1 MIIILVKHI
10 MRKNVFVF
18 SKNAT
23 IKDVID
29 IMIENNIGSV
39 IILENEK
46 VIGIVTERDLV
57 TKVLTKGLDLNLPV
71 KEIMSSPVITISPNE
86 SVEKAAEIMTE
97 NKIKKLPVVEN
108 DKLLGIITLTD
119 IVASGVK
126 LEEEVLKELSNWFPV
141 RKTGKVAG

>member
-1 MIIILVKHI
+1 

-46 VIGIVTERDLV
+46 VVGIVTERDLV

-126 LEEEVLKELSNWFPV
+126 LEEEVL
-141 RKTGKVAG
+141 

>member
-1 MIIILVKHI
+1 

-46 VIGIVTERDLV
+46 VVGIVTERDLV

>member
-46 VIGIVTERDLV
+46 VVGIVTERDLV

>member
-1 MIIILVKHI
+1 

-18 SKNAT
+18 SKNAS
-23 IKDVID
+23 IKDILD

-39 IILENEK
+39 IILEDDK
-46 VIGIVTERDLV
+46 VVGIVTERDLI
-57 TKVLTKGLDLNLPV
+57 TKVLTKGLDLSVPV

-141 RKTGKVAG
+141 RKPSKIAG

>member
-1 MIIILVKHI
+1 

-18 SKNAT
+18 SKNAS
-23 IKDVID
+23 IKDVLD
-29 IMIENNIGSV
+29 LMIENNIGSV
-39 IILENEK
+39 IILDDDK
-46 VIGIVTERDLV
+46 IVGIVTERDLV
-57 TKVLTKGLDLNLPV
+57 TKVLTKGLELTTPI
-71 KEIMSSPVITISPNE
+71 KEIMSSPVITISPKD
-86 SVEKAAEIMTE
+86 SVEKATEIMTE

-141 RKTGKVAG
+141 RKPSKIAG

>member
-1 MIIILVKHI
+1 

-18 SKNAT
+18 SKDAS
-23 IKDVID
+23 IKDVLD
-29 IMIENNIGSV
+29 AMIENNIGSV
-39 IILENEK
+39 VILDKNEK

-57 TKVLTKGLDLNLPV
+57 TKVLTKGLELDIPI
-71 KEIMSSPVITISPNE
+71 KEIMSSPVITIPPNE
-86 SVEKAAEIMTE
+86 KVEKAAEIMTE

-108 DKLLGIITLTD
+108 NKLLGIITLTD

-141 RKTGKVAG
+141 RKPSKVAG